1 MGLGWEVGATSACD
15 CLLCYCKSLPFCF
28 TAGPD
33 LVAFLKKRREEEVKG
48 AMEMETAMEKG
59 EPQDG
64 GEPEGTPRDTLPPEV
79 KEIEGSWLHMD
90 VTEAQK
96 LEWMT
101 DTPVTRQDE
110 VGGVRPLLA
119 CDLLAFSPAVGRER
133 GSIFI

>member
-1 MGLGWEVGATSACD
+1 MGAISVSD
-15 CLLCYCKSLPFCF
+15 CLLCYCKSLPFYF

-33 LVAFLKKRREEEVKG
+33 LVAFLKKRREGEVKG

-64 GEPEGTPRDTLPPEV
+64 GEPEGIPRDMVPPEV
-79 KEIEGSWLHMD
+79 KDIEGSWLHMD

-101 DTPVTRQDE
+101 DTPVTQQDE
-110 VGGVRPLLA
+110 VGGVLPLLT
-119 CDLLAFSPAVGRER
+119 CDLLAFSPTAGRER